1 MKPAFAELH
10 ARSAFS
16 FLDGAS
22 QPETLVRHAANLGYQ
37 TLAITDVAG
46 FYGSARA
53 HHAAREAGIRAVVGS
68 VLEMPD
74 GSRLPVLCATRDGY
88 RMLSRHLTD
97 RHLAAEHSRPGCE
110 GRQASRLSGIV
121 SRSDANKNIL
131 MRTGGTP
138 DRVCVALADGRTG
151 FQPVMADSA
160 SCLSAHATTGW
171 KPVVHD
177 RQDACPPGDLIAL
190 TGDRDGPLCRPLLR
204 GDRQGALHAATGL
217 LERFGR
223 GNVYVELNRHGLRDD
238 GRLNRQLMDLAAH
251 LRLPLLA
258 SNAPLHATRGER
270 RLADAFACLRHH
282 VALDHAGRLLA
293 PNGERHLKAPRDMA
307 ALFADIPEAVGNTL
321 RLAERID
328 FTLENLNYRFP
339 DFPDGHGNPLSLG
352 EQSTLLRRFV
362 YAGAARR
369 YGVCSKKVRAQLEH
383 ELAMIQKLGFPGY
396 FLIVNDLVEF
406 ARGRG
411 ILCQGRGSAAN
422 SAVCYALGIT
432 AVDPVGCGLLFE
444 RFLSENRKSWPDID
458 IDFPSGQRREEVIQH
473 VFAKYGQRNAAMTAN
488 VITYRRRSAFRE
500 MSKVLGLP
508 PEAAGRFSNM
518 PSEFHGEGARDEDAA
533 DGREAE
539 FEDLVAGILPPSH
552 PRFAALSH
560 LYHAVLGMPRH
571 LGQHS
576 GGMIVC
582 DHGLDA
588 VVPLQPAAMPGR
600 NVVQWDKDDCE
611 DMGIVKI
618 DLLGLGMLAAM
629 EQALEICASRGRP
642 VDLATIPKDDPAVFD
657 LLCRADTVGT
667 FQVESRAQMAT
678 LPVMRPATFYDL
690 AIEVAII
697 RPGPIVGDLV
707 HPYLNRRNGREA
719 IDYIHPACE
728 EILSRTLG
736 VPLFQEQVLRMA
748 MAVAGFSGA
757 EADELRRAMSFKR
770 SDERMERVSAK
781 LRQRMNERGVAAA
794 VQEKIVNSIGSFA
807 LYGFPES
814 HAISFALIAYASC
827 WLKVHHPAEFYAGII
842 NNQPMGFYSVN
853 TLIQDARRHG
863 LRIKPVCCLKS
874 AALTEVTDDA
884 TLRLGLHRLK
894 GLGAATIVRI
904 VAERQQRVFDSIED
918 FLLRVRPGAK
928 EKRLLA
934 QSGALNDL
942 PETGHRRQASWQV
955 ELPLH
960 DDLLPPD
967 PAQRQG
973 VLPAMS
979 PEERL
984 AADLQAQGAT
994 TGPHPLRL
1002 WRAAAGTPEILRARD
1017 LQHLPNGLRV
1027 SLAGMAICRQRPGTA
1042 KGHCF
1047 ISLEDETG
1055 IANLFVPKATF
1066 QRLSLVITSEAFLLA
1081 HGRLQRSADD
1091 QATVYVTHVEPLP
1104 GIAAGHAAQSHDFH

>member
-1 MKPAFAELH
+1 MTAAFAELH

-22 QPETLVRHAANLGYQ
+22 QPEALVRHAASLGYQ
-37 TLAITDVAG
+37 SIAITDVAG
-46 FYGSARA
+46 FYASARA
-53 HHAAREAGIRAVVGS
+53 HHAARDAGIRAVVGCM
-68 VLEMPD
+68 LDLP
-74 GSRLPVLCATRDGY
+74 GGTRLPVLCATRDGY
-88 RMLSRHLTD
+88 RMLSRHVTD
-97 RHLAAEHSRPGCE
+97 WHFAGAGKDSKNG
-110 GRQASRLSGIV
+110 GGQ
-121 SRSDANKNIL
+121 DA
-131 MRTGGTP
+131 RAT
-138 DRVCVALADGRTG
+138 VAR
-151 FQPVMADSA
+151 A
-160 SCLSAHATTGW
+160 SCPEPSLAG
-171 KPVVHD
+171 
-177 RQDACPPGDLIAL
+177 GGLIAL

-204 GDRQGALHAATGL
+204 GDREGALQAATNL
-217 LERFGR
+217 LATFGR

-238 GRLNRQLMDLAAH
+238 GRLNRQLMDMAAH

-270 RLADAFACLRHH
+270 RLADAFTCLRHH
-282 VALDHAGRLLA
+282 VALDDAGRLLA
-293 PNGERHLKAPRDMA
+293 PNGERHLKAPRAMA
-307 ALFADIPEAVGNTL
+307 ELFADVPEAVRNTL
-321 RLAERID
+321 RLADRIE

-339 DFPDGHGNPLSLG
+339 DFPDGRGNPLSLG
-352 EQSTLLRRFV
+352 EQATLLRRFV
-362 YAGAARR
+362 YAGASRR

-383 ELAMIQKLGFPGY
+383 ELALIQRLGFPGY

-458 IDFPSGQRREEVIQH
+458 IDFPSGARREEVIQH
-473 VFAKYGQRNAAMTAN
+473 VFAKYGARNAAMTAN

-508 PEAAGRFSNM
+508 AAAADRFSNW
-518 PSEFHGEGARDEDAA
+518 PAAFHGEGAPEEEDAPDA
-533 DGREAE
+533 RETE
-539 FEDLVAGILPPSH
+539 FDDLVAAILPPSH
-552 PRFAALSH
+552 PRLAALSH

-588 VVPLQPAAMPGR
+588 VVPLQPATMPGR
-600 NVVQWDKDDCE
+600 HVVQWDKDDCE
-611 DMGIVKI
+611 DMGMVKI

-629 EQALEICASRGRP
+629 EQALEICARRGRP
-642 VDLATIPKDDPAVFD
+642 VDLAAIPKDDPAVFEM
-657 LLCRADTVGT
+657 LCRADTVGT

-678 LPVMRPATFYDL
+678 LPVLRPATFYDL
-690 AIEVAII
+690 AIEVALI

-719 IDYIHPACE
+719 IDCIHPACE
-728 EILSRTLG
+728 EILRRTLG

-748 MAVAGFSGA
+748 MEVAGFSGA
-757 EADELRRAMSFKR
+757 EADELRRAMACKR
-770 SDERMERVSAK
+770 SDERMERVTAK
-781 LRQRMNERGVAAA
+781 LRLRMSERGVAAE
-794 VQEKIVNSIGSFA
+794 VQEKIVSAIGSFA

-827 WLKVHHPAEFYAGII
+827 WLKVHHPAAFYAGLI
-842 NNQPMGFYSVN
+842 NHQPMGFYSVN

-863 LRIKPVCCLKS
+863 LRIKPVCCLHS
-874 AALTEVTDDA
+874 AALTEVADDA
-884 TLRLGLHRLK
+884 SLRLGLHRLK
-894 GLGAATIVRI
+894 GLGAATIARI
-904 VAERQQRVFDSIED
+904 VAERARAPFDSLED
-918 FLLRVRPGAK
+918 FLARVRPAAK
-928 EKRLLA
+928 AKRLLA
-934 QSGALNDL
+934 RAGALNGL
-942 PETGHRRQASWQV
+942 PETGHRRQALWQV
-955 ELPLH
+955 ELPLY
-960 DDLLPPD
+960 DDLLAPD
-967 PAQRQG
+967 AAQRQG
-973 VLPAMS
+973 VLPAMT

-1002 WRAAAGTPEILRARD
+1002 WRAAAGTPEILRACD

-1027 SLAGMAICRQRPGTA
+1027 VLAGMAICRQRPGTA

-1055 IANLFVPKATF
+1055 IANLFVPRATF
-1066 QRLSLVITSEAFLLA
+1066 QRLRLVITSEPFLLA
-1081 HGRLQRSADD
+1081 HGRIQRAEGD
-1091 QATVYVTHVEPLP
+1091 QAVVYVTQIEPLP
-1104 GIAAGHAAQSHDFH
+1104 GIAAGHAAESHDFH